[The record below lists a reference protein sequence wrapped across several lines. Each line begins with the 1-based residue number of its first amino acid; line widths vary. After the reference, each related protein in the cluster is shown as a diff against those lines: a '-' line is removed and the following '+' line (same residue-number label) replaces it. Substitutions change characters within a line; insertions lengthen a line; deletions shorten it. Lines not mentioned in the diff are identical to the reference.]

1 LTIAPAGTD
10 VYELRL
16 PAGVDTL
23 EALRFR
29 RRLQEAAAHS
39 SSLFVDASAVEEIGL
54 AGLQLLA
61 LVSAILAGGG
71 GSLVLAQPSPA
82 CRTAIS
88 DAGLEV
94 LLINRQ
100 EASPAETAGDK
111 HILIFTDGAL
121 DYGREPVEALHRL
134 REAGAEISAFLP
146 NPLPSID
153 AIEADRL
160 FLRFEVALPNDASS
174 TLLSDALAEFGGD
187 ALVDTPSPAKET
199 VAAKPEPPA
208 TVAPASQ
215 NAKFE
220 RLMSDIEELL
230 TRHAALA
237 ARFPSLDRDVV
248 TELKAMEAL
257 LRDLQEQAM
266 AAGLVRLGTLLQRR
280 PTQDQLALSRF
291 PGSDI
296 EIEPA
301 VIEPLLPFLAT
312 LLDRKRP
319 QDAGLSAH
327 EAEGQLMLDIPLSA
341 AERVPPGL
349 TDAAAAVRGRVTL
362 VSGDNPVLRIELPR
376 SMSMLEALIVRAGTQ
391 LGALP
396 VERAIE
402 ILRPEPGTLTSIG
415 SGSQLMRF
423 RGAYLPIVDLAAAL
437 AESGEEG
444 GHDMPIVVVVQ
455 SAGGNYGVAVS
466 EVTDHRQ
473 IMVKPLEEGLST
485 TPSVIGLSFSAGGI
499 ALVLDVD
506 ALRQE
511 ALGGAASA

>member
-1 LTIAPAGTD
+1 MTIAPAGTE
-10 VYELRL
+10 VCELRL
-16 PAGVDTL
+16 PARVDTL

-29 RRLQEAAAHS
+29 RRLQEGATRAPN
-39 SSLFVDASAVEEIGL
+39 LVVDASAVEEIGL

-61 LVSAILAGGG
+61 LARAILARDGGG
-71 GSLVLAQPSPA
+71 LALERPSSA
-82 CRTAIS
+82 CHAAIA
-88 DAGLEV
+88 DAGLKG
-94 LLINRQ
+94 LLIDSEGAQ
-100 EASPAETAGDK
+100 PAGTAGDK
-111 HILIFTDGAL
+111 HLLVFTDAAL
-121 DYGREPVEALHRL
+121 DYGREPAESLHRL
-134 REAGAEISAFLP
+134 RESGAAITALLP
-146 NPLPSID
+146 DPLPSLD
-153 AIEADRL
+153 AIEADRV
-160 FLRFEVALPNDASS
+160 FLRFELALPDGAPS
-174 TLLSDALAEFGGD
+174 TLLSEALAEFGGD
-187 ALVDTPSPAKET
+187 ALVDTPPPSKAT
-199 VAAKPEPPA
+199 IAATPEPPA
-208 TVAPASQ
+208 TASPGSP

-248 TELKAMEAL
+248 AELKAMEAL

-266 AAGLVRLGTLLQRR
+266 AAGLVPLGTLLQRR
-280 PTQDQLALSRF
+280 PSQDQLALSRF

-301 VIEPLLPFLAT
+301 VIEPLLPFLAP

-319 QDAGLSAH
+319 QDVSLSAH
-327 EAEGQLMLDIPLSA
+327 EAEGQLMLDVTLSA
-341 AERVPPGL
+341 AENVPPGL
-349 TDAAAAVRGRVTL
+349 AEAAAAVRGRVTL
-362 VSGDNPVLRIELPR
+362 VSGDNPVIRIELPR
-376 SMSMLEALIVRAGTQ
+376 SMSMLEALIVRAGVQ

-402 ILRPEPGTLTSIG
+402 ILRPEPGVLTSIG

-423 RGAYLPIVDLAAAL
+423 RGAYLPIVNLAAAL
-437 AESGEEG
+437 GESTGEGE
-444 GHDMPIVVVVQ
+444 HDVPIVVVVQ
-455 SAGGNYGVAVS
+455 SVGGNYGIAVN

-473 IMVKPLEEGLST
+473 IMVKPLENELST

-511 ALGGAASA
+511 TLGSGDSA